1 MRKHLWINQ
10 GFSSMR
16 DIALQI
22 KEHEPTTL
30 LSVTHKDDRP
40 EITGLSDFPLDL
52 EARSGNAEEYLAYV
66 MNYIDQ
72 CRHRNVPLSAILATR
87 YRRTIQN
94 NIDLFV
100 GRGIRICTGSTDVEW
115 LDICENKT
123 LFTNKL
129 AEAGLPVPRTI
140 EVNTG
145 DDVAKAIKEIKGLGH
160 TACIK
165 PAIGVYG
172 AGFWIFDQN
181 ADDFALLSDR
191 ETLTIHPE
199 TYLRAFD
206 ARKNP
211 EPHIVME
218 MLPGV
223 ETSVDAVCEDGE
235 IRSHAC
241 RTKFDSYQLISTGG
255 EVYELAAAVANLC
268 KLDGLVNIQFKAD
281 SNGIHKVLEVNTRAA
296 GGFAYSA
303 AAGIHLGHDC
313 LRMMHSEKIMVMSL
327 DEPVR
332 VKPVNMTL
340 RLGQ

>member
-1 MRKHLWINQ
+1 MRKHIWINQ

-22 KEHEPTTL
+22 REHAPTSL

-40 EITGLSDFPLDL
+40 EITALSDFPLDL
-52 EARSGNAEEYLAYV
+52 ESRSSDADEYLAYV
-66 MNYIDQ
+66 VNYIDL

-87 YRRTIQN
+87 YRRTIQK
-94 NIDLFV
+94 NIELFA
-100 GRGIRICTGSTDVEW
+100 GRGIRICTGSTDANW

-129 AEAGLPVPRTI
+129 VEAGLPVPKTI

-145 DDVAKAIKEIKGLGH
+145 DEVAKAIKEIESLGH

-165 PAIGVYG
+165 PSIGVYG
-172 AGFWIFDQN
+172 AGFWIFDRN
-181 ADDFALLSDR
+181 ADDFSLLSDR

-211 EPHIVME
+211 QPHIVME
-218 MLPGV
+218 TLPGI

-241 RTKFDSYQLISTGG
+241 RTKFDSHQFISTGG
-255 EVYELAAAVANLC
+255 EVYDLAASVARLC

-281 SNGIHKVLEVNTRAA
+281 VHGAHKVLEVNTRAA
-296 GGFAYSA
+296 GGFSYSS
-303 AAGIHLGHDC
+303 AAGINLGYDC
-313 LRMMHSEKIMVMSL
+313 LMMMHGEKITPVSL
-327 DEPVR
+327 DQKVR
-332 VKPVNMTL
+332 VKPVNVTL
-340 RLGQ
+340 RLA